1 MRYYYL
7 VTTNDYSIC
16 FKSKK
21 EMVEH
26 AKKYYPAWYYV
37 CNKRDLPSYVKEI
50 IGNDICKDYH
60 IKANEFVIKD
70 SLKDRRK

>member
-7 VTTNDYSIC
+7 VTREDYSIC
-16 FKSKK
+16 FNNKK
-21 EMVEH
+21 NMVEY
-26 AKKYYPAWYYV
+26 ARNYCTVWYYV
-37 CNKRDLPSYVKEI
+37 CNKRDLPKYVNRI
-50 IGNDICKDYH
+50 VGNNICKDYN